1 MLFSCV
7 VWFVAPMLALLD
19 HADLCSYSCESY
31 IPHPPPTCRKHPE
44 RVIGIDIKVQEDGL
58 PITGLKLSS
67 RFVPHTSPCS
77 TPNWCARVCV
87 RACACVCVCVCVC
100 VCMRACE

>member
-1 MLFSCV
+1 MLWSVGCSMEAVVAVVVMDVWGVSVLFSCV

-31 IPHPPPTCRKHPE
+31 IPHPPPTCRKHLE
-44 RVIGIDIKVQEDGL
+44 RVIGIDIKVQENGL

-67 RFVPHTSPCS
+67 RFVTSHS
-77 TPNWCARVCV
+77 AL
-87 RACACVCVCVCVC
+87 
-100 VCMRACE
+100 